1 MIIRRFSANK
11 KRSPKF
17 YFMLPMLVS
26 FLFWILLNGAAYFS
40 GGRFLADVNLPLLE
54 QSSIAVSGDIIVFA
68 QKYFNRVQVY
78 DSEANFLHGFPL
90 RGTSSAFEVAINNA
104 GEIIDCTPRTE
115 SDLPFDIYS
124 IDGNLSRRAYDEEIF
139 RHCREAQSN
148 DVLSNGSVVS
158 VDRNPLGYRI
168 IVTPSEEGEPLRSEF
183 RIFPYIIMNLLYI
196 RVAVLMT
203 IFLLVLEL
211 ALWRLSLERV
221 KDGDNVDTE

>member
-1 MIIRRFSANK
+1 MNTRVFRTNK
-11 KRSPKF
+11 KRPLKF
-17 YFMLPMLVS
+17 FLLPLLLS
-26 FLFWILLNGAAYFS
+26 FSFWLLLNSAAYFS
-40 GGRFLADVNLPLLE
+40 GGRILPDVNFPLVE
-54 QSSIAVSGDIIVFA
+54 QSSIAISGDIIVFA

-115 SDLPFDIYS
+115 SDLPIDIYS

-139 RHCREAQSN
+139 RDCTEAQSN

-168 IVTPSEEGEPLRSEF
+168 IVTSSEEGEPLRSEF
-183 RIFPYIIMNLLYI
+183 RVFPYIMMNLLYI
-196 RVAVLMT
+196 RVAVLLM